1 MPKVGEIERAIF
13 EIAPR
18 ECAMEW
24 DNVGLLVGRPGREV
38 QKVLVALDITEQTAE
53 EAAQWGAELIVSHHP
68 VIFHPAKR
76 VTDQD
81 PDGRLLLRLL
91 ESGLA
96 AVCMHTNLDAAIGG
110 VNDALAA
117 ALGLVDA
124 APLHENSIARIGT
137 LPQPLALPEFLQRVK
152 TALSPNGMRYVD
164 GGRHIQKVAVGG
176 GACGDF
182 LWEAAGAGC
191 DAFVTAD
198 LKYNHF
204 LDAQAMGLTLV
215 DAGHFPTEDV
225 ACPVLVRYLQEKFP
239 GLQVKKSASHRE
251 TIQYFV

>member
-1 MPKVGEIERAIF
+1 M
-13 EIAPR
+13 
-18 ECAMEW
+18 
-24 DNVGLLVGRPGREV
+24 GLLVGRPGREV
-38 QKVLVALDITEQTAE
+38 QKVLVALDVTEQTAE

-124 APLHENSIARIGT
+124 APDR
-137 LPQPLALPEFLQRVK
+137 
-152 TALSPNGMRYVD
+152 
-164 GGRHIQKVAVGG
+164 
-176 GACGDF
+176 
-182 LWEAAGAGC
+182 
-191 DAFVTAD
+191 
-198 LKYNHF
+198 
-204 LDAQAMGLTLV
+204 
-215 DAGHFPTEDV
+215 
-225 ACPVLVRYLQEKFP
+225 
-239 GLQVKKSASHRE
+239 KS
-251 TIQYFV
+251 VV